1 MLKSG
6 RIVALAALVFAA
18 GLAVAQPE
26 GERPRRGDGQG
37 RGEFGRMADG
47 ARRMGMG
54 GNGQE
59 APPFNRQ
66 QIERFADQVAL
77 TEDQKTAAFNLLGG
91 YEELVRKTSDESRT
105 RRREAM
111 EKFRENQDQSVWDTV
126 RTAAAADRDA
136 RKKLDQQLLTDLSA
150 ILTTEQSANWPSAER
165 GLKRGQSMR
174 RGLLAAERADIEEI
188 ISEIEL
194 PEQVKTD
201 LQPVITQYEI
211 DIERQLAE
219 RDRLMESAGM
229 DQMFRMR
236 MEGDNAGLEKFLAER
251 RDASMKVREINKR
264 VARQV
269 QDTLPETAKAAFAQ
283 RFKEASY
290 PDVYRRTQGVR
301 ALEAAWA
308 MSDLTDEQK
317 LKIDDIRTTFNSAAD
332 KANQNLQTQRD
343 RMEEALTPAKL
354 AEQGMRA
361 LDDEEMRTAMRARR
375 ELDQGV
381 LAQLKELLTPE
392 QYEKLP
398 KPDADEEGGNRRQRR
413 GGGGGNAGGGDL

>member
-1 MLKSG
+1 
-6 RIVALAALVFAA
+6 
-18 GLAVAQPE
+18 
-26 GERPRRGDGQG
+26 
-37 RGEFGRMADG
+37 
-47 ARRMGMG
+47 
-54 GNGQE
+54 
-59 APPFNRQ
+59 
-66 QIERFADQVAL
+66 
-77 TEDQKTAAFNLLGG
+77 
-91 YEELVRKTSDESRT
+91 
-105 RRREAM
+105 
-111 EKFRENQDQSVWDTV
+111 VWDTV

-150 ILTTEQSANWPSAER
+150 ILTTEQSVNWSSAER

-174 RGLLAAERADIEEI
+174 RGLLAAERADIAEI

-236 MEGDNAGLEKFLAER
+236 MEGDNAGREKFLAER

-381 LAQLKELLTPE
+381 LAQLKDLLTPE

>member
-1 MLKSG
+1 
-6 RIVALAALVFAA
+6 
-18 GLAVAQPE
+18 
-26 GERPRRGDGQG
+26 
-37 RGEFGRMADG
+37 
-47 ARRMGMG
+47 
-54 GNGQE
+54 
-59 APPFNRQ
+59 
-66 QIERFADQVAL
+66 
-77 TEDQKTAAFNLLGG
+77 
-91 YEELVRKTSDESRT
+91 
-105 RRREAM
+105 
-111 EKFRENQDQSVWDTV
+111 
-126 RTAAAADRDA
+126 
-136 RKKLDQQLLTDLSA
+136 
-150 ILTTEQSANWPSAER
+150 
-165 GLKRGQSMR
+165 MR
-174 RGLLAAERADIEEI
+174 RGLLAAERADIAEI

-269 QDTLPETAKAAFAQ
+269 QDTLPETAKATFAQ

-381 LAQLKELLTPE
+381 LAQLKDLLTPE